1 MMAMAAPAIEQTL
14 ALLRGNGWMVA
25 VHNDYVLN
33 GKAMTFWLFTHSE
46 AGRFIKGEGVTDAE
60 ALERCVDS
68 VKALK
73 LRGL

>member
-1 MMAMAAPAIEQTL
+1 MAMAAPTIEQAL
-14 ALLRGNGWMVA
+14 AFLRGNGWMVA

-33 GKAMTFWLFTHSE
+33 GKAMTFWLFTHSG
-46 AGRFIKGEGVTDAE
+46 AGRFIKGEGATDAE

-68 VKALK
+68 AKAPR